1 MHKLCHYPTI
11 ALRALLLLGY
21 CHCNIFCSLIILYYN
36 VILILLYFG
45 ICGAP
50 NSLLQPIHI
59 TFVTPITIFDYVGAP
74 KPPIL
79 HQHICYICIYVIE
92 LCMLMPANHILH
104 HILVKFAS
112 LHSYNLTK
120 FLFLNPARIKICN
133 INILIFFVIYTR

>member
-1 MHKLCHYPTI
+1 MAIKPFLLEGLTQEILFFALILRYLHKLYHYPTI

-36 VILILLYFG
+36 AILILLYFG

-50 NSLLQPIHI
+50 NSPLQHIHI

-79 HQHICYICIYVIE
+79 HQHICYICNFIIE
-92 LCMLMPANHILH
+92 SGYFGAPKTHFCTTY
-104 HILVKFAS
+104 K
-112 LHSYNLTK
+112 
-120 FLFLNPARIKICN
+120 LNC
-133 INILIFFVIYTR
+133 

>member
-1 MHKLCHYPTI
+1 MYIIC
-11 ALRALLLLGY
+11 G
-21 CHCNIFCSLIILYYN
+21 LIIYY
-36 VILILLYFG
+36 ITTPSIILLYFRSMW
-45 ICGAP
+45 CT
-50 NSLLQPIHI
+50 NLLLHHIHI

-92 LCMLMPANHILH
+92 LCMLVPANHILH

-133 INILIFFVIYTR
+133 INILTFLLYTQGNGVYDFGCV